1 MVHLIASEYVSFF
14 VFPSP
19 TAVMFYYLLLYLHCK
34 EISSLSERKQEQ
46 ECKRLHLS
54 LFRNG

>member
-19 TAVMFYYLLLYLHCK
+19 TAVMFYWEIPLSFLLTPPMFAL
-34 EISSLSERKQEQ
+34 QG
-46 ECKRLHLS
+46 
-54 LFRNG
+54 N